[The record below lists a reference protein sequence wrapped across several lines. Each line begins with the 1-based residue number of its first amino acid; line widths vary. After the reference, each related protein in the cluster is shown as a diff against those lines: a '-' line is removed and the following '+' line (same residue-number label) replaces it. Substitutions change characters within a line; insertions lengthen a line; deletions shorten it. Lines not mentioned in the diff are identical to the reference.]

1 MKINNFFNSIVLNI
15 KQNLVSKF
23 IIFGIIN
30 TIFGYFV
37 GIINYHLF
45 YISIGAIGIGIVNNI
60 VSITFSFTTFK
71 LFVFKTK
78 NTNWIK
84 EYLRSFVVYFLKGVI
99 GMIILWLCLDLLKIN
114 IYLSQGI
121 SMISTAIFT
130 YKGHKNFTFKV

>member
-15 KQNLVSKF
+15 KENLVSKF

-84 EYLRSFVVYFLKGVI
+84 EYFRSFVVYFLKGVI